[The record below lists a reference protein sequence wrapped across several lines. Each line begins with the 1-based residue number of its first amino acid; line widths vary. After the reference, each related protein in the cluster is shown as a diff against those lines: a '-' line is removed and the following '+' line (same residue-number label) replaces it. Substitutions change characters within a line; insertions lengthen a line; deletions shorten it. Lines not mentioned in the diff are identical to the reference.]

1 MNALGQIAL
10 LAHTCLVSTLSIVT
24 FVAYAVDKRRS
35 KRKGARRIP
44 EATLHR
50 LAWLGGGPGGLLAR
64 QVLRH
69 KSRKREFA
77 TRLSLAIVL
86 HLAIGAALIF
96 AATRA

>member
-1 MNALGQIAL
+1 MNTLGQLAS
-10 LAHTCLVSTLSIVT
+10 LAHIGLVSTLSIVT

-35 KRKGARRIP
+35 KREGARRIP

-69 KSRKREFA
+69 KSRKRDFA
-77 TRLSLAIVL
+77 VRLA
-86 HLAIGAALIF
+86 LAIGLHLVIGAGLLF
-96 AATRA
+96 ASIRP